1 MYEAPRPPVAGSGKV
16 SVDARWVELY
26 AQRVDEA
33 AEELS
38 RAREQLRSA
47 PVRPHSFGELGKTLR
62 TSEAYTRAAGM
73 LNQQLDRACEVL
85 SAASKGLHAVAK
97 HYGGQEDEAVALI
110 KKAHRRLEDSR

>member
-1 MYEAPRPPVAGSGKV
+1 MYESRRPPASGSGRV

-26 AQRVDEA
+26 AQRVEEA
-33 AEELS
+33 ADELS
-38 RAREQLRSA
+38 KAREQLRAA

-62 TSEAYTRAAGM
+62 TSEAYARAAGM

-85 SAASKGLHAVAK
+85 ASASKNLHAVAK

-110 KKAHRRLEDSR
+110 KKAQRRLEGS

>member
-47 PVRPHSFGELGKTLR
+47 PVRPHSFGELGRTLR
-62 TSEAYTRAAGM
+62 ASEAYTRAAGM